1 MGRSTVHYAD
11 SETNNILK
19 RLHNKLRPAGTPVER
34 VEYIIELLL
43 LRIFEAKIK
52 QDEAFQ
58 SLRKLFEGEN
68 YRLLFSHLLSLSTA
82 NRFYQNSTKIFSLFI
97 PLFLL
102 KCEQ

>member
-1 MGRSTVHYAD
+1 MARSTTHYAD

-43 LRIFEAKIK
+43 LRIFEAKVK
-52 QDEAFQ
+52 QDEAFK

-68 YRLLFSHLLSLSTA
+68 SR
-82 NRFYQNSTKIFSLFI
+82 
-97 PLFLL
+97 
-102 KCEQ
+102 